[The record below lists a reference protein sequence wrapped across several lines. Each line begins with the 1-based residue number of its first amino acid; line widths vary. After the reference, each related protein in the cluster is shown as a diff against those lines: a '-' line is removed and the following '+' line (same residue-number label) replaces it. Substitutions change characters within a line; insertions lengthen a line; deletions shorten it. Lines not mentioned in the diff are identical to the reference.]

1 MARRKKIRK
10 GKAGHYY
17 RCRPI
22 TGGAGGA
29 AAWYYGQLQ
38 STPAP
43 KIPVFLSLET
53 FTVNLEPENSDQHLQ
68 TNLTLKV
75 GDNEAVNKIKLHM
88 PEVRNRVL
96 LLLSSKTASQIA
108 TVEGKRNRHGTVGGD
123 KPALWGG
130 AAARRLKACF
140 SLRSSFNNAMSND
153 FLSQEEVDALLKG
166 VGNGPP
172 ASQQS
177 APPRFSSL

>member
-1 MARRKKIRK
+1 MASRPNKLLKESND
-10 GKAGHYY
+10 GKAEKKSGKA
-17 RCRPI
+17 RLVI
-22 TGGAGGA
+22 IIVAVLLLGGAGGA

-75 GDNEAVNKIKLHM
+75 GDNEAVSRIKLHM

-108 TVEGKRNRHGTVGGD
+108 TVEGKKKLATELLVEINQPFGEGGGSQ
-123 KPALWGG
+123 AVESVL
-130 AAARRLKACF
+130 F
-140 SLRSSFNNAMSND
+140 TSFVI
-153 FLSQEEVDALLKG
+153 Q
-166 VGNGPP
+166 
-172 ASQQS
+172 
-177 APPRFSSL
+177 

>member
-1 MARRKKIRK
+1 MARRKKNPERQ
-10 GKAGHYY
+10 GWSLLSLPSYY
-17 RCRPI
+17 WAEQGAPRPGI
-22 TGGAGGA
+22 TANCT
-29 AAWYYGQLQ
+29 

-108 TVEGKRNRHGTVGGD
+108 TVEGKKKLASELLAEINQPFEEGSGGQ
-123 KPALWGG
+123 AVEGVL
-130 AAARRLKACF
+130 F
-140 SLRSSFNNAMSND
+140 TSFVI
-153 FLSQEEVDALLKG
+153 Q
-166 VGNGPP
+166 
-172 ASQQS
+172 
-177 APPRFSSL
+177 

>member
-1 MARRKKIRK
+1 MASRPNKPIKESNDDKAEKKS
-10 GKAGHYY
+10 GKA
-17 RCRPI
+17 RLVI
-22 TGGAGGA
+22 IIVAVLLLGGAGGA

-38 STPAP
+38 SSPAP

-108 TVEGKRNRHGTVGGD
+108 TVEGKKKLATELLVEINQPFGEGGGSQ
-123 KPALWGG
+123 AVESVL
-130 AAARRLKACF
+130 F
-140 SLRSSFNNAMSND
+140 TSFVI
-153 FLSQEEVDALLKG
+153 Q
-166 VGNGPP
+166 
-172 ASQQS
+172 
-177 APPRFSSL
+177 

>member
-1 MARRKKIRK
+1 M
-10 GKAGHYY
+10 
-17 RCRPI
+17 
-22 TGGAGGA
+22 
-29 AAWYYGQLQ
+29 

-75 GDNEAVNKIKLHM
+75 GDNEAVNMIKLHM

-108 TVEGKRNRHGTVGGD
+108 TVEGKKKLATELLAEINQPFEEGSGGQ
-123 KPALWGG
+123 AVESVL
-130 AAARRLKACF
+130 F
-140 SLRSSFNNAMSND
+140 TSFVI
-153 FLSQEEVDALLKG
+153 Q
-166 VGNGPP
+166 
-172 ASQQS
+172 
-177 APPRFSSL
+177 

>member
-1 MARRKKIRK
+1 MASRPNKPIKESNDDKAEKKS
-10 GKAGHYY
+10 GKA
-17 RCRPI
+17 RLVI
-22 TGGAGGA
+22 IIVAVLLLGGAGGA

-108 TVEGKRNRHGTVGGD
+108 TVEGKKKLATELLVEINQPFGEGGGSQ
-123 KPALWGG
+123 AVESVL
-130 AAARRLKACF
+130 F
-140 SLRSSFNNAMSND
+140 TSFVI
-153 FLSQEEVDALLKG
+153 Q
-166 VGNGPP
+166 
-172 ASQQS
+172 
-177 APPRFSSL
+177 

>member
-1 MARRKKIRK
+1 MASRPNKPIKESND
-10 GKAGHYY
+10 GKAEKKSGKA
-17 RCRPI
+17 RLVI
-22 TGGAGGA
+22 IIVAVLLLGGAGGA

-38 STPAP
+38 SSPAP

-108 TVEGKRNRHGTVGGD
+108 TVEGKKKLATELLTEISQPFGEGG
-123 KPALWGG
+123 GG
-130 AAARRLKACF
+130 QAVESVLF
-140 SLRSSFNNAMSND
+140 TSFVI
-153 FLSQEEVDALLKG
+153 Q
-166 VGNGPP
+166 
-172 ASQQS
+172 
-177 APPRFSSL
+177 

>member
-1 MARRKKIRK
+1 MASRPNKPIKESND
-10 GKAGHYY
+10 GKAEKKSG
-17 RCRPI
+17 RARLVI
-22 TGGAGGA
+22 IIVAVLLLGGAGGA

-68 TNLTLKV
+68 TTLTLKV

-108 TVEGKRNRHGTVGGD
+108 TVEGKKKLATELLVEINQPFGEGGGSQ
-123 KPALWGG
+123 AVSS
-130 AAARRLKACF
+130 AA
-140 SLRSSFNNAMSND
+140 
-153 FLSQEEVDALLKG
+153 
-166 VGNGPP
+166 
-172 ASQQS
+172 
-177 APPRFSSL
+177 

>member
-1 MARRKKIRK
+1 MASRPNKPIKESND
-10 GKAGHYY
+10 GKAEKKSGKA
-17 RCRPI
+17 RLVI
-22 TGGAGGA
+22 IIVAVLLLGGAGGA

-108 TVEGKRNRHGTVGGD
+108 TVEGKKKLATELLAEINQPFGEGG
-123 KPALWGG
+123 GG
-130 AAARRLKACF
+130 QAVESVLF
-140 SLRSSFNNAMSND
+140 TSFVI
-153 FLSQEEVDALLKG
+153 Q
-166 VGNGPP
+166 
-172 ASQQS
+172 
-177 APPRFSSL
+177 

>member
-1 MARRKKIRK
+1 MASRPNKPIKESND
-10 GKAGHYY
+10 GKAEKKSGKA
-17 RCRPI
+17 RLVI
-22 TGGAGGA
+22 IIVAVLLLGGAGGA

-38 STPAP
+38 STPGP

-108 TVEGKRNRHGTVGGD
+108 TVEGKKKLAAELLAEINQPFGE
-123 KPALWGG
+123 GG
-130 AAARRLKACF
+130 AGQAVESVLF
-140 SLRSSFNNAMSND
+140 TSFVI
-153 FLSQEEVDALLKG
+153 Q
-166 VGNGPP
+166 
-172 ASQQS
+172 
-177 APPRFSSL
+177 

>member
-1 MARRKKIRK
+1 MASRPNKPIKESND
-10 GKAGHYY
+10 GKAEKKSGKA
-17 RCRPI
+17 RLVI
-22 TGGAGGA
+22 IIVAVLLLGGAGGA

-108 TVEGKRNRHGTVGGD
+108 TVEGKKKLAT
-123 KPALWGG
+123 
-130 AAARRLKACF
+130 
-140 SLRSSFNNAMSND
+140 
-153 FLSQEEVDALLKG
+153 ELLAEINQPFGEGG
-166 VGNGPP
+166 VGQ
-172 ASQQS
+172 AVESVLFTSFVIQ
-177 APPRFSSL
+177 